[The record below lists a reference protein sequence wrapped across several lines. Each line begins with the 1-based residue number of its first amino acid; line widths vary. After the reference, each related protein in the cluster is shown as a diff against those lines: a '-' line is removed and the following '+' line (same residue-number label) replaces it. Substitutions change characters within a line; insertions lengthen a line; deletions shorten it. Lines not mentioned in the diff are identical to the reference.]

1 MSAFNPEADRF
12 VPRMETDVCL
22 RGPARSIILD
32 TKFYASALK
41 QSAFGEPKLPAA
53 NLYQLYTYLRQK
65 SADTGW
71 EQVATGEWE
80 SARDWCRRCA
90 GRYGLPL
97 HVVSNP
103 RRTLLE
109 EVAERGKFPSA
120 GQRWCT
126 AHHKRN
132 PIQKWIRN
140 HVDTP
145 CIVNAIGIRA
155 EESPNRRKMLAV
167 SRDWALSTRSRT
179 VFTWYPIFDWPLA
192 KVWNYHEIH
201 DLPIHP
207 VYGFLPRFSCRVC
220 IFHRGRDL
228 AAVRRHDPASFA
240 IWSGLEEQIRFTANP
255 KGSAVALADA
265 WEAKQREAEMD
276 PFRQIWMFD

>member
-1 MSAFNPEADRF
+1 MTTADLVINFSGGKDSSAMLHLLVSR
-12 VPRMETDVCL
+12 
-22 RGPARSIILD
+22 
-32 TKFYASALK
+32 YAATHRLHVV
-41 QSAFGEPKLPAA
+41 F
-53 NLYQLYTYLRQK
+53 
-65 SADTGW
+65 ADTGW
-71 EQVATGEWE
+71 EQTTTGEWE

-90 GRYGLPL
+90 SRYNLPL

-140 HVDTP
+140 HVDNP
-145 CIVNAIGIRA
+145 YIVNAIGIRA
-155 EESPNRRKMLAV
+155 EESPNRSRMLAV
-167 SRDWALSTRSRT
+167 SRDRALSTRSRT
-179 VFTWYPIFDWPLA
+179 VFTWYPIFTWPLA

-240 IWSGLEEQIRFTANP
+240 IWNSLEEQIRFTANP
-255 KGSAVALADA
+255 KGSAVALADR
-265 WEAKQREAEMD
+265 WEESQHPKPAVTPAEWD
-276 PFRQIWMFD
+276 DVDLGGLSQTYFEIAC